1 MVGRQGKIQIQH
13 QGLPNL
19 KGQMTIIDIP
29 LAKPCIPQVQH
40 MPRKALLLTHTKV
53 PFGLAATLTSLQDM
67 VCATQPSTNKPTMAC
82 LFMRPQQSIQP
93 STSKL
98 NLCK

>member
-29 LAKPCIPQVQH
+29 LAKPCIPGATYAK
-40 MPRKALLLTHTKV
+40 KALLLTHTKV
-53 PFGLAATLTSLQDM
+53 PFGLAATLTSLQDTI
-67 VCATQPSTNKPTMAC
+67 CATQPSGMLIHETTVIYTTKY
-82 LFMRPQQSIQP
+82 FQI
-93 STSKL
+93 
-98 NLCK
+98 